1 MNPFLAIFKAN
12 CSLNCRVPPNVKFE
26 IDDVESEWVGVKKY
40 DFIMCRYMAASIQ
53 DWPKLIAN
61 IYEYVYLYYLS
72 SNRSY
77 YSHLTPASPATST
90 QEAGPSSKT

>member
-1 MNPFLAIFKAN
+1 MSAIQPEWCVKSKRDSLFDDSKAH
-12 CSLNCRVPPNVKFE
+12 SLSLDYRVPPNVKFE

-61 IYEYVYLYYLS
+61 IYEYVAIS
-72 SNRSY
+72 SFP
-77 YSHLTPASPATST
+77 LT
-90 QEAGPSSKT
+90 